1 MIRIVFVFVLCLLS
15 QALCAQTPLPVTDDY
30 AVTTGA
36 ERTADYLPLLHDK
49 RVACVVNQT
58 SIIGK
63 RHLVDSLQSI
73 GVNITTIFAP
83 EHGFRG
89 DLADGVHV
97 HDYKDS
103 ISGINVISLFGKS
116 FKPTS
121 QDLKNCDVVIFDIQ
135 DVGVRFYTYISTMH
149 YIMEACAENN
159 IPLLIF
165 DRPNPNGHYVDG
177 PVLNAAK
184 PSFVGMHPIPIVH
197 GLTIGEL
204 ALMINGEKWLKDSL
218 HCDLTIIP
226 CQHWDHGMLYQ
237 LPVKP
242 SPNLTSMESVYL
254 YPSLGLFEGTVIS
267 VGRGTTTPFEMIGH
281 PQIKDTS
288 FSFTPEPIKGMSD
301 NPPLKGQKCY
311 GYNFKSFASDYL
323 RFNGQ
328 VFLYWMSELYCEMD
342 TNPAVPYFSNAATFD
357 RLAGNSTLR
366 EQIMKGVSVEKIRAS
381 WQPELITYKTLRKKY
396 LLYKDFE

>member
-1 MIRIVFVFVLCLLS
+1 MIRIVFVFVLCLLI
-15 QALCAQTPLPVTDDY
+15 QGLDAQTPLAVTDDN
-30 AVTTGA
+30 AVITGS
-36 ERTADYLPLLHDK
+36 ERISDYLPLLHGK

-58 SIIGK
+58 SMIGN
-63 RHLVDSLQSI
+63 RHLVDSLQAL

-89 DLADGVHV
+89 DLADGAHV

-103 ISGINVISLFGKS
+103 TTGISVVSLFGKS
-116 FKPTS
+116 FKPTR
-121 QDLKNCDVVIFDIQ
+121 QDLKNCDVVIFDMQ

-159 IPLLIF
+159 LPLLIF
-165 DRPNPNGHYVDG
+165 DRPNPNGYYIDG
-177 PVLNAAK
+177 PVLDSDHK
-184 PSFVGMHPIPIVH
+184 SFVGMHPIPLVH

-204 ALMINGEKWLKDSL
+204 ALMINGEKWLTDSL

-226 CQHWDHGMLYQ
+226 CQHWDHTMLYQ

-242 SPNLTSMESVYL
+242 SPNLPSMESVYL

-288 FSFTPEPIKGMSD
+288 FSFTPVPIKGMSD
-301 NPPLKGQKCY
+301 NPPLKGKKCY
-311 GYNFKSFASDYL
+311 GYQFKSFANDYL
-323 RFNGQ
+323 KYKGE
-328 VFLYWMSELYCEMD
+328 VFIYWLTELYCEME
-342 TNPAVPYFSNAATFD
+342 TNPEVPYFFNAVTFD
-357 RLAGNSTLR
+357 RLAGQSTLR
-366 EQIMKGVSVEKIRAS
+366 EQIIKAVPVDKIRAS
-381 WQPELITYKTLRKKY
+381 WQPDLIKYKALRKKY